1 MYGNFFKEV
10 TQLYQLKYFSWSCL
24 RIFFRSQSSRTVNND
39 YLLANFYYTARLT
52 YAPQEWWEGVHLHTF
67 LLWYFQHHY
76 KVRKT
81 PVLVTVRYKHPI
93 KKLFTSHISVRL
105 VYELYHYSQFLYLD
119 SLSAD
124 KSWSFEV
131 DESPKAEITR
141 HIALYSLWMDNM
153 TIFFLNFM
161 TTFKTRKN

>member
-10 TQLYQLKYFSWSCL
+10 TLLYQLKYFSWSCL
-24 RIFFRSQSSRTVNND
+24 RIFFRSQSSRMVNND
-39 YLLANFYYTARLT
+39 YILANFYYTARLT

-105 VYELYHYSQFLYLD
+105 VPYMNYIIIHNFCTLTVSLLINLGHLRLMSRLKQKLQGICWVVVTNSIISFIFPLD
-119 SLSAD
+119 G
-124 KSWSFEV
+124 
-131 DESPKAEITR
+131 
-141 HIALYSLWMDNM
+141 
-153 TIFFLNFM
+153 
-161 TTFKTRKN
+161 